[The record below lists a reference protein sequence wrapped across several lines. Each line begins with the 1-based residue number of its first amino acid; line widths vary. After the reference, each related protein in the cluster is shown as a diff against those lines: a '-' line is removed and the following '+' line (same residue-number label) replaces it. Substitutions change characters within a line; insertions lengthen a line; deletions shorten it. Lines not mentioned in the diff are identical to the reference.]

1 MKIELSI
8 KESATL
14 EYKILNYLMGKNV
27 LKELEDPTI
36 IAEVIGNIVTN
47 LFESGFKDDES

>member
-14 EYKILNYLMGKNV
+14 EYKILNYLIEKKI
-27 LKELEDPTI
+27 LKEPNDSMI
-36 IAEVIGNIVTN
+36 VAEAIGNIVTN
-47 LFESGFKDDES
+47 LFGSGFKDDD

>member
-14 EYKILNYLMGKNV
+14 EYKILNYLMGQNV
-27 LKELEDPTI
+27 LKELEHPPT

-47 LFESGFKDDES
+47 LFEFGFKDDD